1 MGTVSWIVLLLTLI
15 GHNKVF
21 LFRSFINGG
30 ILSDYKSL
38 LALCLG
44 GTPSLKAGIRPPSCL
59 LLENWLY
66 MSPDSHMKLIQL
78 WPRGRAY
85 YVNIKGKN
93 SYIRLSDEGSRSF
106 LCPFLYPPGIFKSN
120 FKLSILCKA
129 VSLNGFYINT
139 QTHHDNLQ
147 TSSKPLHTP
156 TLPTHTL
163 SLVQALTNVHKYK
176 MDFL

>member
-1 MGTVSWIVLLLTLI
+1 MAFGNADL
-15 GHNKVF
+15 
-21 LFRSFINGG
+21 
-30 ILSDYKSL
+30 Y
-38 LALCLG
+38 
-44 GTPSLKAGIRPPSCL
+44 CL
-59 LLENWLY
+59 LLENRLY

-139 QTHHDNLQ
+139 QTHHDNLH

-156 TLPTHTL
+156 PHTHFL
-163 SLVQALTNVHKYK
+163 SRACTNQCAQVQNG
-176 MDFL
+176 FLKKKSN